1 MTQIPRPQPLGAFE
15 LPAGLMLI
23 PGVEHEATRAS
34 LLQGHL
40 PEVWPAELEGQR
52 LAYAGEPDAAA
63 DWFAADRSP
72 ASLFN
77 LFVLDPERV
86 ERTEVVAALGSDWQP
101 LVDYVAFTNG
111 LTSIPPAAEGA
122 DAEIAA
128 LIWTAQAAAAIE
140 NGEEDELI
148 EALVQ
153 AANAAYDSN
162 PAFAGVTLTEL
173 SGRTNDL
180 EAAEEAVKLL
190 KGTDLPVHYA
200 EALYQRAGL
209 IHGLALEGRRPLAE
223 AINGYNEALRFL
235 TEGENPALFARIHM
249 NLGTA
254 LLAQPVTGPSDNL
267 RAGVAVQSLRTATR
281 LLDPENDAEEWA
293 SAHLNLAN
301 ALVYA
306 PSTHQRDNLME
317 AVDLYEKVVKLRT
330 AKADPMGRAR
340 VLSNQGNALAHLGL
354 YEDARGRFEEA
365 IYLFASNGDEASAQ
379 IVRDLAAD
387 LEQAVQAESN
397 EGAAS

>member
-1 MTQIPRPQPLGAFE
+1 MTQIPRPQPLGAFA

-23 PGVEHEATRAS
+23 PGETHQHIRDS
-34 LLQGHL
+34 LLQGRL
-40 PEVWPAELEGQR
+40 PDSWPAELEGQR
-52 LAYAGEPDAAA
+52 LAYAGEADAAA
-63 DWFAADRSP
+63 DWFAAEGS
-72 ASLFN
+72 ATSQFN
-77 LFVLDPERV
+77 LFVIDPDRIERAA
-86 ERTEVVAALGSDWQP
+86 VVAVLGEDWKP
-101 LVDYVAFTNG
+101 LVDYVAFTNA
-111 LTSIPPAAEGA
+111 LTSIPPSPSGTDGEL
-122 DAEIAA
+122 AA
-128 LIWTAQAAAAIE
+128 LLWTAQAAAAIE
-140 NGEEDELI
+140 NGDEDELI
-148 EALVQ
+148 ESLAQ
-153 AANAAYDSN
+153 AANAAIGLH

-180 EAAEEAVKLL
+180 EAAEEAVELL
-190 KGTDLPVHYA
+190 RGTDLPVHYA
-200 EALYQRAGL
+200 EAIYQRAGL

-235 TEGENPALFARIHM
+235 TEGEQPALFARVHM

-254 LLAQPVTGPSDNL
+254 LLAQPVTGPSDHL

-281 LLDPENDAEEWA
+281 LLDPETDAEEWA

-330 AKADPMGRAR
+330 AKADPLGRAR

-354 YEDARGRFEEA
+354 HEDARQRFDEA
-365 IYLFASNGDEASAQ
+365 TYLFASNGDEHSAQ
-379 IVRDLAAD
+379 IVRDLTAE
-387 LEQAVQAESN
+387 LELVASQDPN
-397 EGAAS
+397 EGATV